1 MKLTCHEKYEIA
13 LRGQLA
19 LIEAHHHGAQIGVDP
34 QTLQNWID
42 ACNVIHGKTFEDEP
56 NA

>member
-1 MKLTCHEKYEIA
+1 MKLTPNEKYEIA
-13 LRGQLA
+13 LRCQLA

-34 QTLQNWID
+34 QTLQTWID
-42 ACNVIHGKTFEDEP
+42 ACNVIHGKTFEEEA